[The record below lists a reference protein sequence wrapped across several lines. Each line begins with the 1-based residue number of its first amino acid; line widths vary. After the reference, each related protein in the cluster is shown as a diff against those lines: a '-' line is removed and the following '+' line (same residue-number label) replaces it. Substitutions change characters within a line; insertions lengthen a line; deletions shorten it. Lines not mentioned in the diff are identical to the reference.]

1 MFNPTTE
8 TGKGWD
14 GDIRDDVILEVSF
27 YSFITE
33 IPTSIT
39 TLKILDGEIW
49 RRSSCLC

>member
-27 YSFITE
+27 NSFIKGLVQKLV
-33 IPTSIT
+33 PQ
-39 TLKILDGEIW
+39 GYVF
-49 RRSSCLC
+49 

>member
-1 MFNPTTE
+1 MPMLSLTYFQLSNMFNPTTE

-33 IPTSIT
+33 I
-39 TLKILDGEIW
+39 
-49 RRSSCLC
+49 SSDSN

>member
-27 YSFITE
+27 YSFVTAIFQLVSL
-33 IPTSIT
+33 P
-39 TLKILDGEIW
+39 LILDGEIW

>member
-27 YSFITE
+27 RLFYNRNFLLVHY
-33 IPTSIT
+33 P
-39 TLKILDGEIW
+39 LILDG
-49 RRSSCLC
+49 